1 MRPVL
6 MAFATLSLLLGLAA
20 CQSLAPA
27 PITPLPGEPPVRLG
41 PAPTAPPAAT
51 ILTGPTSVPRAGL
64 VVAVNRVPLSLD
76 PGDFADPDGAIV
88 LRQIF
93 DTLTQYREGSAE
105 IEPGLATAWQANSD
119 ATEWTFTLRDGVRFH
134 DGTPLTAEAVKFN
147 FDRWLDPAS
156 LAGARANGK
165 QFQVWSDVFGG
176 YRGAG
181 SLITEAEVVGPL
193 QVRLRLARPTS
204 YLPAVLALPYFGISS
219 PTAIRAAGMGYGGP
233 QSGAVGT
240 GAYRVAAF
248 TNSEVRLERAADT
261 WGPPAAADSL
271 TFRALGDAEAQLAAL
286 ADGRADLAPNLPV
299 ERDKAASGL
308 GLIAVPRPQLG
319 VTYLALNQRFRPL
332 DDARVREA
340 IALALNPADLAARS
354 ARGSSTAADQF
365 VPPGLR
371 GRLTDAAPAPNLEQ
385 ARALLA
391 EAGFPNGLS
400 EVAGPDGALRPLELW
415 VSNPP
420 QGAAFVPLAENIA
433 AQLAAA
439 GIRVKVRQDEWTS
452 FLAERKQGRFPLL
465 ILDYPAPSVRVDA
478 VADPHLFLNA
488 LFGPLTVGETGWNQP
503 TVLERLRAAEA
514 TADPARR
521 EEVYRDI
528 AAVIRDERPRVPLLY
543 SVGLAVTR
551 PGVSG
556 YTPSPTGAES
566 LARVR
571 AGS

>member
-521 EEVYRDI
+521 EEVYR
-528 AAVIRDERPRVPLLY
+528 
-543 SVGLAVTR
+543 
-551 PGVSG
+551 
-556 YTPSPTGAES
+556 
-566 LARVR
+566 
-571 AGS
+571 